1 VNGTSPPVTFDF
13 DTWVAMFPEFAAL
26 TPGQGQAYFYRASGL
41 CANSCSNP
49 MFGDGVLPYRLY
61 LLTSHFA
68 WLSCP
73 RDDSGNPAATGQPAS
88 ALVGRIS
95 SATEGSVT
103 VQTELEMGS
112 DTSAW
117 EAELTQT
124 KYGLEYL
131 AKLAPYRTA
140 VYLANPTVVLNG
152 LLGVSLPGRF
162 FPRR

>member
-1 VNGTSPPVTFDF
+1 VNGNTPPVTFSF
-13 DTWVAMFPEFAAL
+13 ATWTAMFPEFSAL
-26 TPGQGQAYFYRASGL
+26 TPEQGLAYFYRATGL
-41 CANSCSNP
+41 CANACSNP
-49 MFGDGVLPYRLY
+49 MFGDSVLPYRLY

-68 WLSCP
+68 WLSAP
-73 RDDSGNPAATGQPAS
+73 RDSSGNPAASGAPAS
-88 ALVGRIS
+88 SLVGRIS
-95 SATEGSVT
+95 SAQEGSVN
-103 VQTELEMGS
+103 VQTELDMGA
-112 DTSAW
+112 DTSSW

>member
-1 VNGTSPPVTFDF
+1 MNGTTPPVIFDF
-13 DTWVAMFPEFAAL
+13 ATWTAMFPEFSAL
-26 TPGQGQAYFYRASGL
+26 SQPQGQAYFYRASGQ
-41 CANSCSNP
+41 CANACSNP

-61 LLTSHFA
+61 LLTSHYA

-73 RDDSGNPAATGQPAS
+73 KDDNGNPAATGSPAS

-103 VQTELEMGS
+103 VQTEVDMGT
-112 DTSAW
+112 DVSAW

-140 VYLANPTVVLNG
+140 VYLANPTRVVNG
-152 LLGVSLPGRF
+152 LLGAPFPGL